1 MPSAFGRSVS
11 VVVIA
16 YNEAL
21 RIQDCLTSI
30 LNQDIDVI
38 TEIICVDDGST
49 DGTCDVVANVAA
61 TAGRVR
67 CLTLPANV
75 GRGSARAHGVA
86 ASRGDYVAMVDADV
100 QLPAHWLRACL
111 EALQGRDFDAVGG
124 LAVPDGDVAWVY
136 SAFGFAPK
144 VVAATTTVSGSNGL
158 YRRRLFTRVRFD
170 PMLRNGED
178 VAFNHALV
186 DAGFKAATVSGLT
199 VTHSESKTYWDSVR
213 WLFESGQG
221 ASRQLVLFKQ
231 VRTADLATFAFWFVA
246 GASCVLS
253 AKRLRWGAT
262 PGAYCLACSAVHL
275 HLRFDLRPEPFGAV
289 RAVIAHSTLLLSYF
303 AGRTAGLG
311 SRRRRAGRSVQ
322 PRLV

>member
-1 MPSAFGRSVS
+1 MLSAFGRSVS

-16 YNEAL
+16 YNEAQ
-21 RIQDCLTSI
+21 RIRDCLISI
-30 LNQDIDVI
+30 LNQDIDAI

-49 DGTCDVVANVAA
+49 DGTCDVVATVAA
-61 TAGRVR
+61 TEDRVR

-75 GRGSARAHGVA
+75 GRGGARARGVA

-111 EALQGRDFDAVGG
+111 EALQGQDFDAVGG

-144 VVAATTTVSGSNGL
+144 VVAATTTVCGSNGL
-158 YRRRLFTRVRFD
+158 YRRGLFAGVRFD
-170 PMLRNGED
+170 PSLRNGED

-186 DAGFKAATVSGLT
+186 GAGFKAATLPGLT
-199 VTHSESKTYWDSVR
+199 VTHRESKTYWDSVR

-221 ASRQLVLFKQ
+221 ATRQLVLFKQ
-231 VRTADLATFAFWFVA
+231 VRTADLATFAFWFVTA
-246 GASCVLS
+246 ASCLLA
-253 AKRLRWGAT
+253 AKKLRWGAT
-262 PGAYCLACSAVHL
+262 PGAYCLICSAAHL
-275 HLRFDLRPEPFGAV
+275 YLRFDLRAEPFGAV

-303 AGRTAGLG
+303 AGRTAGLT
-311 SRRRRAGRSVQ
+311 SSCRRAGRSVQ